1 MSAVK
6 LASPV
11 AQRMSA
17 IKASSPAA
25 RPGRPAAQAAAAA
38 SASASA
44 RESDGALAAAA
55 DRLKRKYAE
64 TDPLNEFLGGNED
77 VEESGEESEEWQ
89 AERPAVKA
97 RVSRE
102 PLLSAKPPAA
112 PR

>member
-1 MSAVK
+1 MSAAK
-6 LASPV
+6 LASPL

-17 IKASSPAA
+17 IKASAPAA
-25 RPGRPAAQAAAAA
+25 RPGRHAAAPAAAHDN
-38 SASASA
+38 
-44 RESDGALAAAA
+44 DGTLAAAA

-64 TDPLNEFLGGNED
+64 TDPLNEFLGGND
-77 VEESGEESEEWQ
+77 TDGGDEEWEE
-89 AERPAVKA
+89 ERPAVKA